1 MNDDFLY
8 NNRPPVR
15 KAFASGLYQR
25 LSKLD
30 MDDRAR
36 RKGVN
41 FMKQSVIRWNA
52 RKFVLPTLFILV
64 ALAFI
69 FAVSG
74 PVRARALE
82 WIRIVAGFTVEER
95 AESPIKAV
103 SAGEFSPTQ
112 TAVASSA
119 GAAGTATP
127 SPTIIVPTVYSVP
140 TLSLPEV
147 LKNPPF
153 QFGLPTWVPGGYTL
167 DQTVGV
173 ANSKDWVSLGW
184 SNSNL
189 SEIEMLVEQEYS
201 GYTLPAGE
209 GSSEEIEINGKPALL
224 IRGFWDAQGQW
235 DSKLGISLDWIENG
249 LYYRLNY
256 FQRGA
261 AHYEVQPIEGDMGP
275 IIQELIR
282 MAESIP

>member
-1 MNDDFLY
+1 
-8 NNRPPVR
+8 
-15 KAFASGLYQR
+15 
-25 LSKLD
+25 
-30 MDDRAR
+30 
-36 RKGVN
+36 
-41 FMKQSVIRWNA
+41 MKQSVIHWNA
-52 RKFVLPTLFILV
+52 RKFVLPALFILV

-95 AESPIKAV
+95 AECPIKAV
-103 SAGEFSPTQ
+103 SAGEFSPTR

-119 GAAGTATP
+119 GAVGTATP

-153 QFGLPTWVPGGYTL
+153 QFGLPTWVPDGYTL

-173 ANSKDWVSLGW
+173 ANSKDWVSFGS

-224 IRGFWDAQGQW
+224 IRGVLGCPR
-235 DSKLGISLDWIENG
+235 SVELKLRISLDWIENG

-261 AHYEVQPIEGDMGP
+261 AHYEVQPIEGDTGP
-275 IIQELIR
+275 IIQELTR